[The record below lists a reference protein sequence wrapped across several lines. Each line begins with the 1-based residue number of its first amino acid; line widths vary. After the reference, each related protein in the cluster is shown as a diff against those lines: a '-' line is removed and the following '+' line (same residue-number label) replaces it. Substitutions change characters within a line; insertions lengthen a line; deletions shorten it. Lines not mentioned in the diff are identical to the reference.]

1 MAVTD
6 FTRPTAGY
14 QSSPPAKSGYRFLA
28 AILDGL
34 NDQPILDT
42 LQQYRHTGRPGY
54 PVRAMWRAYL
64 CKFLLKVRFNN
75 ELLERLRGSQRLRE
89 VCGFGDEVPSE
100 SALSRFVS
108 RLADH
113 QPLVSDCLADT
124 TDELRKL
131 VPRFQKQDG
140 KPDRKLP
147 PLGAVVA
154 IDSTLFPSYSNPNR
168 KTVTDPDARWGVK
181 HVAKAKEGNTE
192 WGWGYK
198 MHLLADVVHGIP
210 LDFII
215 TPANESDSPML
226 PPVLQKNKETF
237 PWLRPKYLLGD
248 KGYDALSNHQ
258 DLMDQG
264 ITPVLHL
271 RRPREGEL
279 HDGIYTEKG
288 SPTCIGKVGMDYIR
302 TDPNTGHHLFR
313 CPPEGCPLQE
323 RLNPALHRCD
333 HEVWEDPYDNLRVIG
348 ILPRAS
354 KKWKRL
360 YRRRMSI
367 ERIFRSLKHSRG
379 LEHHCARG
387 IRKITLQ
394 ATLSVLTYQATVL
407 ARLKVG
413 DTDRMRRM
421 SVQVA

>member
-6 FTRPTAGY
+6 STCPIAPN
-14 QSSPPAKSGYRFLA
+14 QSVQPAKSGYGFLA
-28 AILDGL
+28 ATLDGL
-34 NDQPILDT
+34 DDQPILDA
-42 LQQYRHTGRPGY
+42 LQQYRLTGRQGY
-54 PVRAMWRAYL
+54 PLRAMWRLYL
-64 CKFLLKVRFNN
+64 AKFLLHIRFNN
-75 ELLERLRGSQRLRE
+75 RLLERLRGSPRLRE

-100 SALSRFVS
+100 SALSRFAS

-113 QPLVSDCLADT
+113 TDLVAECLTGVTNA
-124 TDELRKL
+124 LRGL
-131 VPRFQKQDG
+131 VPKFKKTPG
-140 KPDRKLP
+140 KPDVKLP
-147 PLGAVVA
+147 PLGTVVA
-154 IDSTLFPSYSNPNR
+154 IDGTLFPTYSNPNR
-168 KTVTDPDARWGVK
+168 KIVTDPDARWGVK
-181 HVAKAKEGNTE
+181 HSAKAKEGNTE
-192 WGWGYK
+192 WGFGYK
-198 MHLLADVVHGIP
+198 MHLLADAVHGIP

-226 PPVLQKNKETF
+226 PPVLKKNRETY

-258 DLMDQG
+258 DLVDQG

-279 HDGIYTEKG
+279 HDGIYNEKG
-288 SPTCIGKVGMDYIR
+288 SPTCIGQVGMDYIR
-302 TDPNTGHHLFR
+302 TDPKTGHHLFR

-323 RLNPALHRCD
+323 RLNPALHHCD
-333 HEVWEDPYDNLRVIG
+333 QEVWEDPYDNLRVIG

-379 LEHHCARG
+379 LELHYARG
-387 IRKITLQ
+387 MRKIALQ
-394 ATLSVLTYQATVL
+394 ATLSVLTFQATVL
-407 ARLKVG
+407 GRLNAG
-413 DTDRMRRM
+413 DPDRMRRM
-421 SVQVA
+421 TIQVA